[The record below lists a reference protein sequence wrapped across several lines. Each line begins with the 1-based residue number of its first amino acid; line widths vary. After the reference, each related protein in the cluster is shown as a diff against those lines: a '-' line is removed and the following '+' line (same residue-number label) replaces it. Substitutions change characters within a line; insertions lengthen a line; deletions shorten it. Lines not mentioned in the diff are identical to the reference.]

1 MAGTAKKIGLA
12 VAFKAA
18 DGTYPRHTILFERGA
33 PWRCQLNADAPK
45 LAIPVNGA
53 FYAIHA
59 KGVNPTNPN
68 TRATPLRG
76 NLDTAVLAFRE
87 FEADYHRRIA
97 GSELL
102 HDFTAN
108 KPAPSNRVTIAG
120 SIENYLLKCKADG
133 LRLTSID
140 AYRGALLGFK
150 ASCKKTYVD
159 ELTEEDLM
167 VGYRLWMQKTVRTNK
182 GEGQRNIT
190 FNKRTGMV
198 NTWVKTFVKGGLL
211 NEDWKLPVVRKQP
224 DKYDAETMQA
234 IWKAATE
241 EESLLLRFYVYTG
254 CRNRE
259 IATAE
264 YSDIDAKARTFQVQ
278 AKPHIIVRGEGWQ
291 PKTGEERTQVLPKK
305 FVEELMVRKKGS
317 ESNLIFPAR
326 RSGKVDMDLIQYL
339 KNAIDRA
346 GLKGRFTLHKFRRT
360 AISNAIDDFGVRR
373 AMAFAGH
380 SNIATTNKYAAREDM
395 TDPKIRREVE
405 ASFAKLA
412 PA

>member
-1 MAGTAKKIGLA
+1 MAGTAKKVGLA

-18 DGTYPRHTILFERGA
+18 DGTYPRHTILFDRGA

-45 LAIPVNGA
+45 LEIPVNGA

-76 NLDTAVLAFRE
+76 DLDAAVLAFRE

-102 HDFTAN
+102 HEFTAN
-108 KPAPSNRVTIAG
+108 KPAPSNRLTIAD
-120 SIENYLLKCKADG
+120 SIENYLLKCKTSG

-159 ELTEEDLM
+159 ELVEDDLM
-167 VGYRLWMQKTVRTNK
+167 VGYRLWMQKNVRANK

-198 NTWVKTFVKGGLL
+198 NTWIKTFAKHGLL
-211 NEDWKLPVVRKQP
+211 GEDWKLPVVSKRP
-224 DKYDAETMQA
+224 DKYDPETMQA

-264 YSDIDAKARTFQVQ
+264 YSDIDVKKCTFQVQ
-278 AKPHIIVRGEGWQ
+278 AKKHIIVRGEGWQ
-291 PKTGEERTQVLPKK
+291 PKTGEERAQVLPKK
-305 FVEELMVRKKGS
+305 FVEEIMERKKKS
-317 ESNLIFPAR
+317 KRDLIFPAR

-339 KNAIDRA
+339 KNVTERA
-346 GLKGRFTLHKFRRT
+346 GLEGRFTLHKFRRT
-360 AISNAIDDFGVRR
+360 AISNAIDDFGVRM
-373 AMAFAGH
+373 AMSFAGH

-395 TDPKIRREVE
+395 THPKIRKEVE
-405 ASFAKLA
+405 ASLAKLVGA
-412 PA
+412 